1 MISFVKNLNYPNQRY
16 KSYIT
21 SLKAV
26 MVGKSLIY
34 TVLDIDRIL
43 RFVFYDK
50 ILQIYGQILKKCVFV
65 CVCVCVCVC
74 GVTTPPHTHTSTHT
88 HTHIHPLDK
97 PLRNS
102 EKYTNGGFL
111 YGRWLEKL
119 YSIHD

>member
-34 TVLDIDRIL
+34 TGLDIDRIL

-50 ILQIYGQILKKCVFV
+50 ILQIYRQHLVKKFTDIFCQNTDKFGLSLSYLIKFLQTQWNVKCEHV
-65 CVCVCVCVC
+65 
-74 GVTTPPHTHTSTHT
+74 HLH
-88 HTHIHPLDK
+88 K
-97 PLRNS
+97 PL
-102 EKYTNGGFL
+102 
-111 YGRWLEKL
+111 KL
-119 YSIHD
+119 